1 MKSMK
6 RSDLVMGWGATR
18 GEVRPN
24 SLRGALRLTQKGTGH
39 SSANRW
45 LFAIIAFLSIAFS
58 TPALHAAPSQEDV
71 FKSIQ
76 ESMDKPQDFDYRPV
90 FMLAGGGGGVVL
102 LLLIFSRRQKAGRS
116 PQTLNSPA
124 KLMKEVLREISLNS
138 GEVKQLKMMAAAVE
152 STTAQETN
160 PLVLLLCPSIMAKG
174 LHRAGSKVDRKAVAA
189 IVRKLR
195 EAGK

>member
-1 MKSMK
+1 MNRINALVPLNLLAM
-6 RSDLVMGWGATR
+6 RSGAIRCASAPIR
-18 GEVRPN
+18 GETRHPFMRRSTVALALLLLAFFT
-24 SLRGALRLTQKGTGH
+24 STLRAT
-39 SSANRW
+39 
-45 LFAIIAFLSIAFS
+45 
-58 TPALHAAPSQEDV
+58 PSQDDV

-90 FMLAGGGGGVVL
+90 LMLAGGGGVAVL
-102 LLLIFSRRQKAGRS
+102 LLLIASGRQKGKRS

-152 STTAQETN
+152 NPTAQETN
-160 PLVLLLCPSIMAKG
+160 PLVLLLCPSVMAKG
-174 LHRAGSKVDRKAVAA
+174 LHRAGNKVDRKTVAT

-195 EAGK
+195 QTQK